1 MAKHHSRRP
10 GSNSQYHQVSA
21 ATEFLIGVAAIAGCL
36 PVSAIIVAWLTYLP
50 RLVEAASARVNV
62 ASAYAQTYLAAEMK
76 PTVNNTSLKGRP
88 PHQRPRDS
96 R

>member
-1 MAKHHSRRP
+1 LP
-10 GSNSQYHQVSA
+10 DV
-21 ATEFLIGVAAIAGCL
+21 L

-76 PTVNNTSLKGRP
+76 PTVDNTSLKGRP